1 MRSKPWLKHTK
12 AFLFYIC
19 DKRAKTMVKDS
30 PLMGKNLIRT
40 KLTQYLTHAMNRGDE
55 NEPLI

>member
-19 DKRAKTMVKDS
+19 DKHAKIFICV
-30 PLMGKNLIRT
+30 
-40 KLTQYLTHAMNRGDE
+40 MNRGDE
-55 NEPLI
+55 NEPLT

>member
-1 MRSKPWLKHTK
+1 MRSKPWLKRTK

-19 DKRAKTMVKDS
+19 DKHAKQW
-30 PLMGKNLIRT
+30 GKNLIRT

-55 NEPLI
+55 NEPLT